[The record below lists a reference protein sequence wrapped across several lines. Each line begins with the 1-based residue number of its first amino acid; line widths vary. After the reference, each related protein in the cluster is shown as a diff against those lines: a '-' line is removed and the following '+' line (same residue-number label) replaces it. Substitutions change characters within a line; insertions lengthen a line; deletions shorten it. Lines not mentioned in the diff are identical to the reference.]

1 MKIVLTFGFIVNYDG
16 MKENLIKLI
25 IDDIKNTHLINGL
38 QQLGIDAD
46 FYTLKTSE
54 VIFSLMKID
63 ASEDVERIHKQY
75 YDLMQWSFQKDGVVD
90 LEIIADKLYCFLEE
104 CSD

>member
-38 QQLGIDAD
+38 QYLGIDAD
-46 FYTLKTSE
+46 FYTSKSTE

-90 LEIIADKLYCFLEE
+90 LEIIADKLYGFLEE
-104 CSD
+104 YAR

>member
-1 MKIVLTFGFIVNYDG
+1 
-16 MKENLIKLI
+16 MKETICSLI

-38 QQLGIDAD
+38 QHLGIDAD
-46 FYTLKTSE
+46 FYTLNTSE

-75 YDLMQWSFQKDGVVD
+75 YDLMKWSFQKEGVVD
-90 LEIIADKLYCFLEE
+90 LERVADKLYGFLEE
-104 CSD
+104 YAR